1 MATILV
7 TKMTR
12 RLGKQAIPI
21 YRTRM
26 QIEEKFRGIKSSAF
40 GFEQNQSRL
49 VRSLKILILLATLV
63 SLMLLL
69 LSLSVIQSN
78 ADIRYQANT
87 TSKRRVSSFQ
97 FIDRRA
103 IQDKSLRLDAKC
115 FTKYLLK
122 IKIQVVSMTLNV
134 A

>member
-1 MATILV
+1 MA
-7 TKMTR
+7 R

-26 QIEEKFRGIKSSAF
+26 QIKEKSRGIKSSAF
-40 GFEQNQSRL
+40 GLGFEQNQSRL
-49 VRSLKILILLATLV
+49 VRSLKILILLATLA

-69 LSLSVIQSN
+69 LGLSVIQSN
-78 ADIRYQANT
+78 AHIRYQANT
-87 TSKRRVSSFQ
+87 TSKRRVLSFQ
-97 FIDRRA
+97 FFVRRA

-115 FTKYLLK
+115 FTKFLLK